1 MKIII
6 LFDGPSTS
14 GKTTY
19 SSSLFNKYKKYCDI
33 IEHDKEWRKYSKNN
47 DNKKKSI
54 EKTIIDKINNSKK
67 DIIIV
72 DMYLSFKQTIEKF
85 IKDVRIYTILIYSN
99 LKQVIKYIKK
109 RKYPRRTTD
118 ILLQWTWS
126 FSKTNNNHIDMLYKN
141 DILKLINANNDYEKL
156 NETNKIKLFNKIIKE
171 FKFGNQNKIKIKPNN
186 EYDLIIKTNKIKVS
200 QASKFINEHLNI
212 FIKPN
217 FNLIRDHGVNKS
229 GNSQAYIKWKKQF
242 NIVKPC
248 CIVFQKNNKTLY
260 YIAVPH
266 TTDKSSNTFK
276 LIKKIHKENNF
287 DLVISEGFHFEKGIN
302 NDKHFKNALTNLRP
316 NEQDYNIQLGNKNNI
331 DYAGVEE
338 NTINKLK
345 SLKKYI
351 REGIYIPEDIYG
363 HAYLQM
369 IPQLKRA
376 NLSYNK
382 IIEELKS
389 MEKRSLN
396 KVFKLKKPFNINNWY
411 QKVFG
416 TRFDYRLI
424 DNNSTAP
431 IKNGTIPQ
439 QISVDIDKIRE
450 HNIIKNLFYY
460 IQRYNRIVLSFGF
473 NHSFAD
479 FNVLVN
485 FFGKPKKI
493 IKL

>member
-19 SSSLFNKYKKYCDI
+19 SLSLFNKYKKYCDI

-109 RKYPRRTTD
+109 RKHPRRTTD

-126 FSKTNNNHIDMLYKN
+126 FSKTNNNHIDILYKN
-141 DILKLINANNDYEKL
+141 DILKLINENNNYEKL
-156 NETNKIKLFNKIIKE
+156 DETNKIKLFNKIIKE

-200 QASKFINEHLNI
+200 QASKFINDHLNI

-229 GNSQAYIKWKKQF
+229 GNSQTYIKWKKQF

-260 YIAVPH
+260 YIGVQH
-266 TTDKSSNTFK
+266 TTDKFSDTFK
-276 LIKKIHKENNF
+276 LIRKIHKENNF
-287 DLVISEGFHFEKGIN
+287 DLVISEGFQFDKGVN
-302 NDKHFKNALTNLRP
+302 NKEYLKNALKNKKP
-316 NEQDYNIQLGNKNNI
+316 NEQEYNVQLGYKNNI
-331 DYAGVEE
+331 DISGIEE
-338 NTINKLK
+338 SLINRLK

-363 HAYLQM
+363 YYYLLL
-369 IPQLKRA
+369 IPQLKRTKM
-376 NLSYNK
+376 NEDEIMKFLKDRENK
-382 IIEELKS
+382 ILK
-389 MEKRSLN
+389 KL
-396 KVFKLKKPFNINNWY
+396 FKLKKPFNINNWY
-411 QKVFG
+411 QKTFG
-416 TRFDYRLI
+416 SRFDYKLI
-424 DNNSTAP
+424 NNITTTS

-439 QISVDIDKIRE
+439 QISVDIDEIRE
-450 HNIIKNLFYY
+450 YKIIENLFYY
-460 IQRYNRIVLSFGF
+460 IQRYNRIVLTFGL
-473 NHSFAD
+473 NHLFSN